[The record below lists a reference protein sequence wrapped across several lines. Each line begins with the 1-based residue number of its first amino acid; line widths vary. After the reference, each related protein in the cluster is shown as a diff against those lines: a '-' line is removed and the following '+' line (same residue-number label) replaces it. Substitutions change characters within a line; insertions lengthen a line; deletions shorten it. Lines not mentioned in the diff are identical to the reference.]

1 MIAPEKNTTDKMN
14 MIPATITT
22 HAAAAYS
29 LGGLARGGGGALGVL
44 ARGGAVGVRGRG
56 CDPVVCACA

>member
-29 LGGLARGGGGALGVL
+29 LGGLARGGGG
-44 ARGGAVGVRGRG
+44 GGAGATEAGRG
-56 CDPVVCACA
+56 EGSGVSLMP

>member
-1 MIAPEKNTTDKMN
+1 MAPEKNTTDKMK

-29 LGGLARGGGGALGVL
+29 LGGLARGAGGSGGAAATEAGGVE
-44 ARGGAVGVRGRG
+44 GSGVSLM
-56 CDPVVCACA
+56 P